1 MATRKTSTKAPAR
14 STAKAA
20 ARSSAAA
27 KTGRKASSRGKTSA
41 KTTPSTR
48 GRRSAVQSPMVPAP
62 LQPMQVP
69 LAPAPAYTPVTL
81 SEHSPELRSEIAELR
96 GQLQALVANLGT
108 RQPVM
113 PATPQVL
120 MLQPMGMGMGAHDD
134 WQARH
139 DLTHERDDL
148 RKKIQA
154 QELTIAQLEQALAE
168 GQTALQAESDAKVQ
182 AQQQI
187 QALSKAQADLT
198 NRLNAETQAKQTAAA
213 ERDAQ
218 ARLAQERAAT
228 MAQLQKELADT
239 KAARDAEAKAK
250 QAAQTERDSLQQRIQ
265 QHEAQ
270 QKELQE
276 EGELLLTQLHQV
288 QEELER
294 YFLDAQAL
302 KQDKEQLQ
310 QRVSRL
316 LKRLPGTVEWDDLAA
331 EANKTS
337 LTLTL
342 QQVVSADRQVPQLKL
357 VLSRHKKQLT
367 LQVVDAEGQ
376 PPALLHGPLALPIN
390 PAAIADSAEAAALAQ
405 LAPSDITLLQQ
416 VCTSV
421 APALPAPMAGRDK
434 WAADLT
440 LLAEQL
446 KTLPPVWRYDAVS
459 LRHEQVNPDYEHLW
473 FHFDN
478 ATFGSRHWPSFEF
491 RLSAANV
498 RKGKF
503 SQHPKLEFPDPGPGL
518 PKQFENWFEESE
530 DDHGVKYEL
539 RFDLRKNIMDLAAWQ
554 ALGKEDQ
561 DQMRSLLTQLDR
573 VMGEFEK
580 NGIKI
585 SRSWSEWRDFLQAT
599 QTVMKTQLN
608 TH

>member
-1 MATRKTSTKAPAR
+1 
-14 STAKAA
+14 
-20 ARSSAAA
+20 
-27 KTGRKASSRGKTSA
+27 
-41 KTTPSTR
+41 
-48 GRRSAVQSPMVPAP
+48 
-62 LQPMQVP
+62 
-69 LAPAPAYTPVTL
+69 
-81 SEHSPELRSEIAELR
+81 
-96 GQLQALVANLGT
+96 
-108 RQPVM
+108 
-113 PATPQVL
+113 
-120 MLQPMGMGMGAHDD
+120 MGMGMGAHDD

-168 GQTALQAESDAKVQ
+168 GQTALQAESDAKAQ

-198 NRLNAETQAKQTAAA
+198 NRLNAETQ
-213 ERDAQ
+213 
-218 ARLAQERAAT
+218 
-228 MAQLQKELADT
+228 
-239 KAARDAEAKAK
+239 AK

-390 PAAIADSAEAAALAQ
+390 PAATADSAEAAELAQ
-405 LAPSDITLLQQ
+405 LAPSDIMLLQQ

-561 DQMRSLLTQLDR
+561 DQMRSLLAQLDR

-599 QTVMKTQLN
+599 QTVMIAQGDIYY
-608 TH
+608 